1 MARRLVV
8 RGAAVALAT
17 LLLSGCWLQVGFDAG
32 HTRSNTFEEELTAA
46 NVATLTAAWSAEL
59 RQEASEPMVR
69 GDRVYL
75 ATGGAVEDPQVG
87 TVFTVDARAFG
98 TVTGAPAWTR
108 NLFTFNYCCGGPTTP
123 DGLFTP
129 ATFVGDELWTGYVL
143 LVGPR
148 PSGGFAAPVRLDPA
162 DGTILGQESV
172 VAVSAAVPV
181 DDVVVQ
187 TWLDVGAARS
197 LVVRDRATRVER
209 WRGSLPPTFD
219 LSPGTPAV
227 ADGQVL
233 VAEGTRVAAFPL
245 AGCGAP
251 TCDATWSLDLGET
264 LGDVAMAPGGDLAF
278 VVAGEHLVAVDRATG
293 TEAWRAALGAPA
305 TTPAIADGTVLVTAG
320 SVLRAF
326 PAAGC
331 GASICGSSWMALLPA
346 AATASPA
353 VAGGVVYTGS
363 SGGVTGFPAAGCGGP
378 TCGPLV
384 QLPTEGDVDH
394 LSVAGGRLF
403 AVSRSTATGLSRLT
417 AYTPDPG

>member
-1 MARRLVV
+1 MTRRLVV

-17 LLLSGCWLQVGFDAG
+17 LLLSGCWLQVGFDPG
-32 HTRSNTFEEELTAA
+32 HSRHNDQETELTAA
-46 NVATLTAAWSAEL
+46 NVATLAEAWSAEL

-75 ATGGAVEDPQVG
+75 ATGGAAPDPQVG
-87 TVFTVDARAFG
+87 TVYTVDARAFG
-98 TVTGAPAWTR
+98 TATGAPAWSR
-108 NLFTFNYCCGGPTTP
+108 NLFTFNYCCGGSTTP

-162 DGTILGQESV
+162 DGTVLGRESV
-172 VAVSAAVPV
+172 VAVSAAAPV
-181 DDVVVQ
+181 ADVVVQ

-209 WRGSLPPTFD
+209 WRGSLPQTFD

-233 VAEGTRVAAFPL
+233 VADATRVAAFPL

-251 TCDATWSLDLGET
+251 TCDATWAVDTGQPV
-264 LGDVAMAPGGDLAF
+264 GDVAVAPGGDHAF
-278 VVAGEHLVAVDRATG
+278 VVAGTELLAFDRATG
-293 TEAWRAALGAPA
+293 TVAWRSPLGSPAAS
-305 TTPAIADGTVLVTAG
+305 PAIADGTVFVAAG

-326 PAAGC
+326 PATGC
-331 GASICGSSWMALLPA
+331 GASVCGSSWTALLPA
-346 AATASPA
+346 AATSSPT

-363 SGGVTGFPAAGCGGP
+363 SAGVTAFPAAGCGGP
-378 TCGPLV
+378 TCGPLA
-384 QLPTEGDVDH
+384 QLPTDGPVAH

-403 AVSRSTATGLSRLT
+403 AVTRSPTTALSHLI
-417 AYTPDPG
+417 AFTPDP